1 MLPQDQRA
9 PLKRCAAPDQAL
21 ASPNCPP
28 LTHPSPSFAPH
39 DTGAL
44 HQLTMA
50 QRKPKA
56 GKTRYRR
63 TDEELIADLQKR
75 IEELK
80 QRKAAKKVKADPA
93 AKEMNAAFRALT
105 KAVENSKKSSDAEL
119 KRALSG
125 AQRILAEYYESKG
138 ISVPKARKPRARR
151 KK

>member
-1 MLPQDQRA
+1 M
-9 PLKRCAAPDQAL
+9 
-21 ASPNCPP
+21 
-28 LTHPSPSFAPH
+28 
-39 DTGAL
+39 TGAL

-93 AKEMNAAFRALT
+93 AKEVNAAFRALT